1 MAQYILAYLLS
12 VCTIRARKPIEEREW
27 LDENAQPAL
36 VAHVFI
42 KPLGIVECYTQNDIY
57 HAKSVCDAKLCSK
70 QQHRYYASQY
80 HTDRSGVS
88 FQHRISELQDPCDCE
103 AAQR

>member
-1 MAQYILAYLLS
+1 MYFSQYILAYLLS

-42 KPLGIVECYTQNDIY
+42 KPLGIVECYTQNYIY
-57 HAKSVCDAKLCSK
+57 HHEFSNLEK
-70 QQHRYYASQY
+70 
-80 HTDRSGVS
+80 
-88 FQHRISELQDPCDCE
+88 P
-103 AAQR
+103 QRLLLFI